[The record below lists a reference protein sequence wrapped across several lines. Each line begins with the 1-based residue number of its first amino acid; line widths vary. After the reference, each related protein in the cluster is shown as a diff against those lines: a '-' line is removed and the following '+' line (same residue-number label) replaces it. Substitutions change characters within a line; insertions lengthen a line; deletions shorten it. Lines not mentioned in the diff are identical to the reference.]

1 MNHRLSKAE
10 IFNIVSIVKAL
21 AIVMVVFFHEGMGA
35 GNQLYQNINHFL
47 TPLRMPVFMF
57 ASGFLYFYVT
67 KDRYPKYSTFVL
79 EKAKRLLIPLVIIKI
94 CHLIIRFIKTPILL
108 LFMPGTELPPFNIGD
123 FVTNMLFFP
132 HNSQFGYHLW
142 FVYTLF
148 LIFLVVHLFST
159 KIYWLT
165 ALSLVLF
172 FVPMTY
178 FMGLNYIRMYLVF
191 FCLGAVL
198 QQNLHLDTLTVSP
211 WVMRSGLIIG
221 LIVLSLLNNVGNM
234 SDTTCDIYTFIKFLS
249 GIVVVICT
257 STLLN
262 FHNSQ
267 IIRQLRFIGNYS
279 ASIYFLHMYLYQ
291 IFAVVV
297 YRYYIGCSD
306 LVLCFLVLSGLVVG
320 VYTPILVD
328 KYLISRSQIASL
340 LILGRRLNITVPQLR
355 LSIAHRTFKIYH
367 HIKIYHQTKG

>member
-1 MNHRLSKAE
+1 
-10 IFNIVSIVKAL
+10 
-21 AIVMVVFFHEGMGA
+21 
-35 GNQLYQNINHFL
+35 
-47 TPLRMPVFMF
+47 
-57 ASGFLYFYVT
+57 
-67 KDRYPKYSTFVL
+67 
-79 EKAKRLLIPLVIIKI
+79 
-94 CHLIIRFIKTPILL
+94 
-108 LFMPGTELPPFNIGD
+108 
-123 FVTNMLFFP
+123 
-132 HNSQFGYHLW
+132 
-142 FVYTLF
+142 
-148 LIFLVVHLFST
+148 
-159 KIYWLT
+159 
-165 ALSLVLF
+165 
-172 FVPMTY
+172 
-178 FMGLNYIRMYLVF
+178 
-191 FCLGAVL
+191 
-198 QQNLHLDTLTVSP
+198 
-211 WVMRSGLIIG
+211 
-221 LIVLSLLNNVGNM
+221 M